1 MNMKMSRSFTLA
13 TLGILFVST
22 SSWAITKITKVEFL
36 GKSEPN
42 QIIVSG
48 DGPIEFEKID
58 NAADHQVILEIK
70 NAKLANSNVGRRLDA
85 SSFDSKVSL
94 ISPYNVDGQDAVR
107 VIVQLREDATT
118 SVSAQGNKLFMGVDG
133 EPDTGVMAVA
143 NTLDEDNSP
152 SPEAQ
157 SPLEAAAPNESTDS
171 KETPTIKQFTEAQTN
186 KTYVGRKITLQ
197 FRDAPVVDVFRLI
210 GETSGFNIVLG
221 PDVTGNITLSLVDV
235 PWDLALDTVL
245 TTLKL
250 GAERTGSVMRVAT
263 LGSMTQEKQQI
274 LAAKAAAEAS
284 APRVTRI
291 FPVSYA
297 TPASLVPLLQKF
309 GAGNA
314 GSGAASSRQ
323 DSILVDER
331 TNSIVIQDI
340 AENIDRMAKI
350 IELMDKP
357 TPQVLIESKI
367 VEASETF
374 SKDIQGSLGAGTQD
388 KTGRYFKGFSR
399 NGDMRDPLTTG
410 PLDIVSEA
418 SPPVNQIGFGLKFK
432 SLANFRLNALLNLN
446 EAESKIKVISSPRLV
461 VLNKQKASIVQGTP
475 VLVPTTTVIAGVGT
489 VFGSSV
495 QSANL
500 SLGVTPTV
508 TNDGNILMELTIS
521 SDSPKDVGVGQSGI
535 GTRNITTNVVSES
548 GSTLVIGG
556 VYTQTQNRTEDGIP
570 FLRKIPLLGLLFGS
584 QSERNDKS
592 ELFIFITPRILNE
605 KDSSIAS
612 DTQPSGTG

>member
-1 MNMKMSRSFTLA
+1 MSKKSNFALII
-13 TLGILFVST
+13 GIYLVSA
-22 SSWAITKITKVEFL
+22 SAWSMTKITKVEFL
-36 GKSEPN
+36 GKSAPN

-48 DGPIEFEKID
+48 DGPIEFEKIE
-58 NAADHQVILEIK
+58 NTTDHQVILEIK
-70 NAKLANSNVGRRLDA
+70 NAKLAHSNVGRRLDA
-85 SSFDSKVSL
+85 SSFNSKVSL
-94 ISPYNVDGQDAVR
+94 ISPYNVAGQDAVR
-107 VIVQLREDATT
+107 VIVQMREDATT
-118 SVSAQGNKLFMGVDG
+118 SVVAQGNKLFMGVDG

-143 NTLDEDNSP
+143 SATESP
-152 SPEAQ
+152 GAEPSEGEA
-157 SPLEAAAPNESTDS
+157 PLEASAPSESTES
-171 KETPTIKQFTEAQTN
+171 PTIKQFTDAQSN
-186 KTYVGRKITLQ
+186 KVYIGRKITLQ

-221 PDVTGNITLSLVDV
+221 PDVTGNITLSLIDV

-245 TTLKL
+245 NTLKL

-263 LGSMTQEKQQI
+263 LASITQEKQQI
-274 LAAKAAAEAS
+274 LAAKAASEAS

-291 FPVSYA
+291 FPISYA
-297 TPASLVPLLQKF
+297 SPTSLVPLLQKF

-314 GSGAASSRQ
+314 GSGVANSRQ

-340 AENIDRMAKI
+340 SENIDRMAKI
-350 IELMDKP
+350 IELMDRP
-357 TPQVLIESKI
+357 TPQVLIEAKI
-367 VEASETF
+367 VEATEEF
-374 SKDIQGSLGAGTQD
+374 SKDLSGSLGAGTQD
-388 KTGRYFKGFSR
+388 TTGRYFKGFSR

-410 PLDIVSEA
+410 PLDTVSTA
-418 SPPVNQIGFGLKFK
+418 SPPINQIGMGLKFN

-446 EAESKIKVISSPRLV
+446 EAESKIKVISSPRTV
-461 VLNKQKASIVQGTP
+461 VLNKEKASIIQGTP
-475 VLVPTTTVIAGVGT
+475 VLVPVTTLVNQVPIL
-489 VFGSSV
+489 GSSV

-508 TNDGNILMELTIS
+508 TNDGNVLLDLNVS
-521 SDSPKDVGVGQSGI
+521 SDTPKSIGEGQSGI
-535 GTRNITTNVVSES
+535 GSRNITTKVVAES

-556 VYTQTQNRTEDGIP
+556 VYTQSKTRNEGGIP

-584 QSERNDKS
+584 QVDIDNKS

-612 DTQPSGTG
+612 ETQPPEAG